1 MNTLYLEPNDVL
13 FFRDGRPMSGSLSGH
28 GAAWPLPTVINAAL
42 HAALH
47 RASIDG
53 QIKDDKGNLVK
64 VHGHDHRCAE
74 RKITDVRKFGS
85 LLTAGPFPVS
95 ECGKW
100 LFPRPLDAN
109 IKNST
114 AVSFLPLAK
123 DFDRNDS
130 SLPIPLKYAVA
141 NEEKATKDKPADWWS
156 ANAWQAYLN
165 GSGTSS
171 PDDFKTDSSFSDHE
185 FTYGIGIDPDT
196 NTQKGEQF
204 YSASYLRLKPRWK
217 LGILAEAWDKIDND
231 CSNKRDLIKGVF
243 PNSGNRTHII
253 AGGQQRVCTV
263 ERPSGEEIKLP
274 IGKSDGFKE
283 IGGKHLVK
291 WVLLTP
297 AIFPRIEKG
306 ISKRGTERKEHR
318 GGWLPSWINPE
329 NGHVLLETISAEER
343 NHRRKLNAQG
353 KGYVSVPN
361 IDAHLVAALTE
372 KPLLVTG
379 YALANDADPERKAG
393 AKSTH
398 LAVPAGSVYY
408 FECTG
413 PEAAKALAAA
423 LNWHGGET
431 ENPTTI
437 KNRRSTLM
445 GEKGFG
451 LGVCGTWH
459 PHGGELP
466 IGKTIKSR

>member
-74 RKITDVRKFGS
+74 RKIPDTRKFGS
-85 LLTAGPFPVS
+85 LLTVGPFPVS

-109 IKNST
+109 IKDST

-141 NEEKATKDKPADWWS
+141 NEEKATKDKPANWWS

-185 FTYGIGIDPDT
+185 FSYGIGIDPDT
-196 NTQKGEQF
+196 NTQNGEQF
-204 YSASYLRLKPRWK
+204 YSASYLRLKPRWR
-217 LGILAEAWDKIDND
+217 LGFLAEAWDKIDNN
-231 CSNKRDLIKGVF
+231 CSNKRDLIEGVF
-243 PNSGNRTHII
+243 PNSGSRTHII

-263 ERPSGEEIKLP
+263 ERPSGEGIKLP

-283 IGGKHLVK
+283 IDGKYLVK
-291 WVLLTP
+291 WILLTP
-297 AIFPRIEKG
+297 AIFPKIDDHK
-306 ISKRGTERKEHR
+306 
-318 GGWLPSWINPE
+318 GGWLPSWIRQSD
-329 NGHVLLETISAEER
+329 GQVMLKSGDITR
-343 NHRRKLNAQG
+343 G
-353 KGYVSVPN
+353 KGEGRTAWRKRVVNLPS
-361 IDAHLVAALTE
+361 IQATLVAAMIE
-372 KPLLVTG
+372 KPIPVTG

-393 AKSTH
+393 AKSSH

-408 FECTG
+408 FECEDTDS
-413 PEAAKALAAA
+413 AIALAAA
-423 LNWHGGET
+423 LNWHGDQKT
-431 ENPTTI
+431 PTTI

-451 LGVCGTWH
+451 LGVCGTWTYH
-459 PHGGELP
+459 NGELP
-466 IGKTIKSR
+466 VKKP